1 VKSPDSIATTP
12 IPEKNPPV
20 QTPHKHRTS
29 IAFETIE
36 RYTVSELIAK
46 LGVKRQAI
54 ETTKSFYRFDDL
66 SKVPVAAQ
74 LERLWLSYVSAY
86 DNQYMRLAEI
96 QNELSKTH
104 GIRKDIDEVA
114 NTLKKYRNRP

>member
-1 VKSPDSIATTP
+1 MSPIRLSKSNDSIATTP

-54 ETTKSFYRFDDL
+54 EDRRDKGTLSEIGYRAEQTGRNWFYYPVKKDL
-66 SKVPVAAQ
+66 TAIDG
-74 LERLWLSYVSAY
+74 
-86 DNQYMRLAEI
+86 DNEP
-96 QNELSKTH
+96 
-104 GIRKDIDEVA
+104 
-114 NTLKKYRNRP
+114 KKP